1 MTHLTT
7 QQSKTHGDHS
17 KVATVGGTLALFV
30 GMSVVS
36 MFEVMFFFLRSVHVL
51 TEQFSP
57 SNLPIRFA
65 STFYDYKVLLVK
77 IY

>member
-17 KVATVGGTLALFV
+17 KVAIVGGTLSLFV

-36 MFEVMFFFLRSVHVL
+36 MYEVMFFFLRSVHVF
-51 TEQFSP
+51 TDQFSP
-57 SNLPIRFA
+57 SN
-65 STFYDYKVLLVK
+65 
-77 IY
+77 

>member
-7 QQSKTHGDHS
+7 QQSKTYGDHP

-36 MFEVMFFFLRSVHVL
+36 MFEVMFFFLRSVHVY
-51 TEQFSP
+51 TQQFSQLDL
-57 SNLPIRFA
+57 SIKCA
-65 STFYDYKVLLVK
+65 STF
-77 IY
+77 